1 VRISFRRRRSVLP
14 LGADKSNRAE
24 PNEYG
29 WRWDTQVVSI
39 GAAGVQVIEQICE
52 FLVAGSPSCR
62 AHHLPRFRKLRRRF
76 AAASLST
83 VRAHGFRIPLF
94 LERRALRTGPS
105 RLSGKRPNRRVGVAA
120 LRPARRVVRN
130 GGIYVL
136 GARARPMTLS
146 LGLGDRRL
154 FLSSR
159 RRRPSDSARGLSAP
173 QRAPLRGRP
182 PQ

>member
-1 VRISFRRRRSVLP
+1 
-14 LGADKSNRAE
+14 
-24 PNEYG
+24 
-29 WRWDTQVVSI
+29 VVSI

-146 LGLGDRRL
+146 LGLGDRWL

-159 RRRPSDSARGLSAP
+159 RRRPSDCARVCPRRTGRRCAVARPNSLGEFKLRLGVSHDGDG
-173 QRAPLRGRP
+173 RGRRRERGP
-182 PQ
+182 SQR